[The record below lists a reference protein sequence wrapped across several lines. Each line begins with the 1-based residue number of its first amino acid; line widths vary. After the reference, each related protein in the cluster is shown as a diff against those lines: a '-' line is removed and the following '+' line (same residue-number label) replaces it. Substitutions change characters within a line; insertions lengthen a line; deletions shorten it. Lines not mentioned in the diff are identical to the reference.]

1 MAIIRKHTVIVIA
14 IGSALTLANAYAQS
28 PSADR
33 ATITRFPTRS

>member
-14 IGSALTLANAYAQS
+14 IGSALTLANAQS